1 MKHLRFGFRTFKT
14 ALAVT
19 VAVLVARLFSD
30 DIDAVFYAGMGAMV
44 AMDTTL
50 GKSLRQGLTQFLSVT
65 FGTLMGYLAL
75 NLFPTVPAWFYGL
88 GILLIILLCNGLK
101 FPFTI
106 TLSGIIFLSACSY
119 PTESLWA
126 DAIKRISC
134 TGLGLL
140 LALVI
145 NVSLRPYNNQR
156 RLRAQLRRLQREI
169 PKALEQMV
177 ILEQFPDVQPFVA
190 QLRQL
195 DTEMAVYHSQRF
207 FHRRA
212 RHNEALYQG
221 CCQLCQRMVQ
231 ELEVICGMDSMG
243 DLASDNLHRMENL
256 GLRIPQLPPRKC
268 TRQDTIVMNY
278 HIDKLLTAY
287 DYLEELLTE

>member
-75 NLFPTVPAWFYGL
+75 TLFPTVPAWFYGL
-88 GILLIILLCNGLK
+88 GVLLLILLCNGLK
-101 FPFTI
+101 FPYTI

-119 PTESLWA
+119 PTESLLA

-140 LALVI
+140 LALAI
-145 NVSLRPYNNQR
+145 NASLRPYNNKKR
-156 RLRAQLRRLQREI
+156 IRSQLRRLRQEV

-177 ILEQFPDVQPFVA
+177 IWEQFPDLQPFVM

-195 DTEMAVYHSQRF
+195 DQEIAVYHSQRF
-207 FHRRA
+207 FHREG
-212 RHNEALYQG
+212 HNEALYRG

-243 DLASDNLHRMENL
+243 DLASDNLHRMEKL
-256 GLRIPQLPPRKC
+256 GIRIPNLTPRKC

>member
-1 MKHLRFGFRTFKT
+1 MKYLPFGFRTFKT

-19 VAVLVARLFSD
+19 LAVLLVRLISED
-30 DIDAVFYAGMGAMV
+30 VDAVFYGAMGAMI

-50 GKSLRQGLTQFLSVT
+50 DKSLRQGLTQFLSVI

-75 NLFPTVPAWFYGL
+75 TLFPAVPAWFYGL
-88 GILLIILLCNGLK
+88 GILLLILLCNSLK
-101 FPFTI
+101 FPYTI

-119 PTESLWA
+119 PTESLWG
-126 DAIKRISC
+126 DAIERIAC
-134 TGLGLL
+134 TGFGLL
-140 LALVI
+140 LALII
-145 NVSLRPYNNQR
+145 NVTLRPYNNKK
-156 RLRAQLRRLQREI
+156 RLRNQIRRLQQEV

-177 ILEQFPDVQPFVA
+177 IREQFPDLQPFVQ

-195 DTEMAVYHSQRF
+195 DGEIAVYHSQRF
-207 FHRRA
+207 FHRKHDR
-212 RHNEALYQG
+212 EALYRG

-231 ELEVICGMDSMG
+231 ELEMICSMDSLG
-243 DLASDNLHRMENL
+243 DLAQDNRRRMEKL
-256 GLRIPQLPPRKC
+256 GIWVPDLRPRKC

-287 DYLEELLTE
+287 DYLNELLEE

>member
-14 ALAVT
+14 ALAVA
-19 VAVLVARLFSD
+19 VAVLLARLVSD
-30 DIDAVFYAGMGAMV
+30 DMDAVFYAGMGAMV

-65 FGTLMGYLAL
+65 FGTFMGYLAL
-75 NLFPTVPAWFYGL
+75 SLFPSVPAWFYGL

-119 PTESLWA
+119 PTDSLWA

-140 LALVI
+140 VALLI
-145 NVSLRPYNNQR
+145 NVTLRPYNNKK
-156 RLRAQLRRLQREI
+156 RLRSQLRSLQRDI

-177 ILEQFPDVQPFVA
+177 IREQFPNLQPFVM

-195 DTEMAVYHSQRF
+195 DGEIAVYHSQRF
-207 FHRRA
+207 FHRKK
-212 RHNEALYQG
+212 NEEALYQG

-231 ELEVICGMDSMG
+231 ELEVICSMDTLG
-243 DLASDNLHRMENL
+243 DLASDNRQRMEKL
-256 GLRIPQLPPRKC
+256 GLFAPVLPPRKC

-287 DYLEELLTE
+287 DYLDELLKE